1 MKIAPA
7 SYATD
12 PQIRT
17 NAKEAFEKGEKLILE
32 GGGPHDE
39 KVISHFLS
47 SPDFQKNVVVGTG
60 VGTVVGVAAGVVVD
74 QITQAHPAAG
84 ILGKFFLGVIGG
96 IVGGG
101 IAAQEA
107 SDVARQTTA
116 GKAAAGGKVLSQ
128 SPAVAISYDPQAGH
142 LIARLMQLATGT
154 THG

>member
-12 PQIRT
+12 LQIRT

-32 GGGPHDE
+32 GGPHDE
-39 KVISHFLS
+39 KAISHFLS
-47 SPDFQKNVVVGTG
+47 SPDFQKNVMVGAG

-84 ILGKFFLGVIGG
+84 VLGKFFLGVIGG

-107 SDVARQTTA
+107 SDVARQTAT
-116 GKAAAGGKVLSQ
+116 GKAATGSKVLYQ
-128 SPAVAISYDPQAGH
+128 SPAVAISYDAQTGH
-142 LIARLMQLATGT
+142 LIAGLMQQSTK
-154 THG
+154 

>member
-1 MKIAPA
+1 MKIAPS

-12 PQIRT
+12 LQIRT

-39 KVISHFLS
+39 KAISNFLS
-47 SPDFQKNVVVGTG
+47 SPDFQKNVAVGAG
-60 VGTVVGVAAGVVVD
+60 VGTAVGVVAGVVVD

-107 SDVARQTTA
+107 SDVARRTA
-116 GKAAAGGKVLSQ
+116 TGKAAAGDKVLYQ
-128 SPAVAISYDPQAGH
+128 APAVAIDYDPRSGQ
-142 LIARLMQLATGT
+142 LIARLMQQSAK
-154 THG
+154 